1 VRNRGFI
8 FKQPTKTNNQTNQT
22 KLKMKLALIIAT
34 LIISSFYSS
43 KAFAQTDK
51 CAPAVSIVSL
61 YYSAE
66 SHTKFGGG
74 FEIGMQGIE
83 SPLGV
88 LAGFRFQKMSDNY
101 FKKDSAAFNL
111 KSSLYMKGM
120 LRLNQPYGK
129 GSVFLVAAPELSVQT
144 GFDLKVGSRFM
155 VPVNGRKAI
164 GIEPLYS
171 LRYHTFSLN
180 LIAAF

>member
-1 VRNRGFI
+1 MKPVLFI
-8 FKQPTKTNNQTNQT
+8 
-22 KLKMKLALIIAT
+22 AAVV
-34 LIISSFYSS
+34 ISSFYSS

-66 SHTKFGGG
+66 AHTKFGGG
-74 FEIGMQGIE
+74 FEIGMQGME
-83 SPLGV
+83 SPLGL

-101 FKKDSAAFNL
+101 FKNDSASFNL
-111 KSSLYMKGM
+111 KASLYMKGM
-120 LRLNQPYGK
+120 WRLNQPYGR
-129 GSVFLVAAPELSVQT
+129 GSVFVVGAPELSVQT
-144 GFDLKVGSRFM
+144 GFDLKAGMRFM
-155 VPVNGRKAI
+155 VPINGRKAF

-171 LRYHTFSLN
+171 VRYKTFSLN

>member
-1 VRNRGFI
+1 
-8 FKQPTKTNNQTNQT
+8 
-22 KLKMKLALIIAT
+22 MKPILIIAAVI
-34 LIISSFYSS
+34 LSSLCSTKVS
-43 KAFAQTDK
+43 AQIDK

-66 SHTKFGGG
+66 TNTKYGGG

-83 SPLGV
+83 SPIGF
-88 LAGFRFQKMSDNY
+88 LAGFRFQKMADNY
-101 FKKDSAAFNL
+101 SKKDSVVSGV
-111 KSSLYMKGM
+111 KSSLYMKGL
-120 LRLNQPYGK
+120 LRLNQPTGK

-144 GFDLKVGSRFM
+144 GFDLKAGTRFM
-155 VPVNGRKAI
+155 LPINGRKAI

-171 LRYHTFSLN
+171 VRHHTFSLN